1 MNELQPVLMI
11 DENTPVR
18 IFRYSGVWPVAGRE
32 FVVCSYVD
40 QLPDGHTLLVSMS
53 PPDCLSPIKI
63 NSSYVRGNIKLAG
76 MILRELEDGVCELD
90 MFAHCDLNGSFPIGP
105 LSVFAV
111 NNTTKQHQR
120 FKDILT
126 KK

>member
-1 MNELQPVLMI
+1 MP
-11 DENTPVR
+11 NTYVMTAGNLK
-18 IFRYSGVWPVAGRE
+18 IGSAKIWVDSGGGYSPIG
-32 FVVCSYVD
+32 F
-40 QLPDGHTLLVSMS
+40 TL
-53 PPDCLSPIKI
+53 DDIGIKI